1 MAVNWAQRSTM
12 HKFHNPSFKVKR
24 FRFILQPMIAGAL
37 LGCVAGGCAVLVLR
51 LLPGGYS
58 KNQEMLAFVGFAL
71 LFSFAGFVDAV
82 RCFCAWL
89 QFRQSQRGQEKSF
102 GSD

>member
-1 MAVNWAQRSTM
+1 
-12 HKFHNPSFKVKR
+12 
-24 FRFILQPMIAGAL
+24 MIAGAL